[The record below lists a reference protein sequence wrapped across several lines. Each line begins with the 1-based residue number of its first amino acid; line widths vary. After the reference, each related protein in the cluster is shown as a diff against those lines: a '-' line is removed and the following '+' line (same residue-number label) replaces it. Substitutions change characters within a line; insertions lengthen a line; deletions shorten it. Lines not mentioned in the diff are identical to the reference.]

1 MLTKLPN
8 HAIAWTNSLSIS
20 VCRYPSVVA
29 AYEREALVLEV
40 EIESSCRRLTSGM
53 EKVAKVSSL
62 VLRLVCRTAGIANRH
77 LSQVRS
83 FLANCHTRREAGDQ
97 ELCRS
102 SCTTAAC

>member
-1 MLTKLPN
+1 MLTRLPN

-20 VCRYPSVVA
+20 VCRYPSFVA
-29 AYEREALVLEV
+29 AYEALVLEV
-40 EIESSCRRLTSGM
+40 ENESSCRCLTSGM
-53 EKVAKVSSL
+53 ETVAKVSSL

-83 FLANCHTRREAGDQ
+83 FLANCHTRREVGDQ